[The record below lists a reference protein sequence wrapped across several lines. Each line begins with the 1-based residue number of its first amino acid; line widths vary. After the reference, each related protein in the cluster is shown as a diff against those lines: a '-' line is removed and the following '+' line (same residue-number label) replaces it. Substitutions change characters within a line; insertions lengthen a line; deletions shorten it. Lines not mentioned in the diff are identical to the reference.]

1 MACTAH
7 RRAKRAGV
15 QPTSDQVRTAAGAV
29 DLAAEIRSRTRIAK
43 NLPVVDAAADL
54 LDDS

>member
-1 MACTAH
+1 VVA
-7 RRAKRAGV
+7 RRAKLAGV

-29 DLAAEIRSRTRIAK
+29 DVAGEIRSLTRIAK

-54 LDDS
+54 VHDS

>member
-1 MACTAH
+1 MAWAAH

-15 QPTSDQVRTAAGAV
+15 QPTRGLVGTAAGAV
-29 DLAAEIRSRTRIAK
+29 DLAGEIRSLTRIAK